1 MSSSLETE
9 MDFRLSIKLP
19 NLRRDS
25 ISRFG
30 ELDLLVES
38 RNVVKDNLFYS
49 YASSQL
55 KVVVNLLQ

>member
-49 YASSQL
+49 YASS
-55 KVVVNLLQ
+55 